1 MNNKDITAV
10 ITTFKS
16 EKKINNCLKSIN
28 SNIKV
33 LIVENSNNY
42 DFKKKIENMY
52 ENVECILTNE
62 NLGYGKANNIGLN
75 KVKTKYALIL
85 NPDTILQENTIL
97 NFFKRINKSNIDF
110 SIIGPILFQ
119 EKNIYK
125 NNESDSTNL
134 IRVKNVKG
142 FAMFLN
148 LEKFKDIKYFDEN
161 FFLYFE
167 EIDLCKRLR
176 NKNQNIYL
184 DPEIKIYHDGG
195 QSVDT
200 DHSEQIE
207 LNRNWHWMW
216 STFYYHKKH
225 STYLFAFLIVLPNL
239 FSSVFKIL
247 YYSLKG
253 NLKRKA
259 IYKQRLSG
267 LLNSILGRKSWYR
280 PSLD

>member
-1 MNNKDITAV
+1 MNNK
-10 ITTFKS
+10 K
-16 EKKINNCLKSIN
+16 
-28 SNIKV
+28 
-33 LIVENSNNY
+33 
-42 DFKKKIENMY
+42 
-52 ENVECILTNE
+52 
-62 NLGYGKANNIGLN
+62 
-75 KVKTKYALIL
+75 ALITGITGQDGAYL
-85 NPDTILQENTIL
+85 SELLLSKGYKVHGIKRRASSFNTQRIDHLYQDPHIDNRNFILHYGDLT
-97 NFFKRINKSNIDF
+97 
-110 SIIGPILFQ
+110 
-119 EKNIYK
+119 
-125 NNESDSTNL
+125 DSTNL